1 MRLYLTDDFHE
12 AALAFKEKRKP
23 HKFKGR

>member
-1 MRLYLTDDFHE
+1 LTEDFQE

-23 HKFKGR
+23 RSFKGR